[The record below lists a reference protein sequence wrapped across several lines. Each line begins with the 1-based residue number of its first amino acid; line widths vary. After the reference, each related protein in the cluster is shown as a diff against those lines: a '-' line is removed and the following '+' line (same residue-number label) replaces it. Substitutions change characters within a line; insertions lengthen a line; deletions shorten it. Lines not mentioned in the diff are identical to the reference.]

1 MSKAIT
7 ATNLIMV
14 IVLCFLIGYGIK
26 EMFFATEI
34 EREDYSLSFK
44 SEYLDSLD
52 SKVHVEIIVDEN
64 GNEILQYLETYD
76 GESKVMDT
84 MPREEFEKEVKP
96 YRESFARLRQDL
108 SAEELEEFLA
118 IDLFQERAEERG
130 LEKE

>member
-7 ATNLIMV
+7 ATNLIV
-14 IVLCFLIGYGIK
+14 VLVLCFLIGYGIK
-26 EMFFATEI
+26 EMFFITEI
-34 EREDYSLSFK
+34 ESEDYSLSFK

-118 IDLFQERAEERG
+118 IDLFQERDQERR